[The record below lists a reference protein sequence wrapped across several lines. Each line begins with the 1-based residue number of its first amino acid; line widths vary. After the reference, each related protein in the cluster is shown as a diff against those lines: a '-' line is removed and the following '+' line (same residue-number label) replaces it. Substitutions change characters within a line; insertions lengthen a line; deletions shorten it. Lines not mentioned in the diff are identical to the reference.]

1 MSAAIVDVG
10 ALFKVLYA
18 SLLAGV
24 GVAIAFSLAI
34 YGTTRAA
41 EERRSGHG
49 APALAFATLAA
60 VAIVVSLGAA
70 AYGVFLVA
78 HK

>member
-1 MSAAIVDVG
+1 VSAAIVDVG

-41 EERRSGHG
+41 EERRGGHR
-49 APALAFATLAA
+49 PPTLAFATLAA
-60 VAIVVSLGAA
+60 VAILVSLGAA